1 MFSEKETLEKVY
13 SSLLEEHRALQ
24 TSHDDALAEKQEVQA
39 QLRQLQKELDGRRNE
54 KADGQGMMRVE
65 MERLRGD
72 LWVHPF
78 LFHVWT
84 VASMVGTGRK
94 VKKIFRWR
102 RRSWTSKRVC

>member
-13 SSLLEEHRALQ
+13 SSLLEEHRSLQ

-39 QLRQLQKELDGRRNE
+39 QLRQLQKELDGRRSE

-72 LWVHPF
+72 L
-78 LFHVWT
+78 
-84 VASMVGTGRK
+84 
-94 VKKIFRWR
+94 
-102 RRSWTSKRVC
+102 